1 MYECVTDGVKVRVK
15 TDYLEDQS
23 APEDRRYVWAYTVEI
38 SNLTEQSVQLI
49 SRKWLITDALGHVE
63 HVQGEGVVGDQP
75 HIEPGGKFRYTSGAP
90 LSTPSGFMQGS
101 YEMRTAEG
109 TNFAARVP
117 DFSLDRPDDRA
128 QLH

>member
-1 MYECVTDGVKVRVK
+1 MYECVTEGVKIRVK

-23 APEDRRYVWAYTVEI
+23 DPAGRRYVWAYTVEI
-38 SNLTEQSVQLI
+38 SNLSDQAVQLI
-49 SRKWLITDALGHVE
+49 SRKWLITDAYGQVE
-63 HVQGEGVVGDQP
+63 HVQGDGVVGDQP
-75 HIEPGGKFRYTSGAP
+75 LIEPGGKFRYTSGAP

-109 TNFAARVP
+109 TRFAARVP
-117 DFSLDRPDDRA
+117 DFSLDIPDDRV